1 MIEEGAKGLGA
12 TGGEPRAAPSLPSST
27 IEVARNRPKN
37 PLNDSANEGDQRSRQ
52 IMRVSKM
59 VRHDLELLSEDE
71 LLSLHEPDTVD
82 SAESATNTDRLRE
95 QLYSS
100 QRLNEY
106 YNQVVAEIRASLER
120 AEKEEEASSDAFMVA
135 DLTSP

>member
-1 MIEEGAKGLGA
+1 
-12 TGGEPRAAPSLPSST
+12 
-27 IEVARNRPKN
+27 
-37 PLNDSANEGDQRSRQ
+37 
-52 IMRVSKM
+52 M
-59 VRHDLELLSEDE
+59 VRHDLESLSEDE

-82 SAESATNTDRLRE
+82 SAEFATNTDKLRE

>member
-1 MIEEGAKGLGA
+1 
-12 TGGEPRAAPSLPSST
+12 
-27 IEVARNRPKN
+27 
-37 PLNDSANEGDQRSRQ
+37 
-52 IMRVSKM
+52 M
-59 VRHDLELLSEDE
+59 VRHDLESLSEDE
-71 LLSLHEPDTVD
+71 LLSLHESGTVD
-82 SAESATNTDRLRE
+82 PAASAPNADKLRE

-120 AEKEEEASSDAFMVA
+120 AEKEEEASSGAFMA

>member
-1 MIEEGAKGLGA
+1 MIEEGAKGRGA

>member
-1 MIEEGAKGLGA
+1 
-12 TGGEPRAAPSLPSST
+12 
-27 IEVARNRPKN
+27 
-37 PLNDSANEGDQRSRQ
+37 
-52 IMRVSKM
+52 M